1 MGSSE
6 RAAFNAS
13 VCRPGMK
20 QYDESCTS
28 FIRCFQMNQR
38 KEPRAHSL
46 LRLDLPR
53 ARLRGGSFAGM
64 LSRDLRE
71 SRGNQTGEGHS
82 QG

>member
-1 MGSSE
+1 MGSSD
-6 RAAFNAS
+6 RAAFKVSA
-13 VCRPGMK
+13 CKLGMK
-20 QYDESCTS
+20 RYDESCTS
-28 FIRCFQMNQR
+28 FMRCFQINQR

-53 ARLRGGSFAGM
+53 VRLRGGLFAGE